1 MSTVQH
7 STKHE
12 LERDGVRFRLVAV
25 SVTRWLAVRTVAL
38 GAQHF
43 AMYRATDTLSKLRI
57 HRAIEFK
64 SQIEKY
70 HRRHE
75 RTSTNCTC
83 NCFAIS

>member
-57 HRAIEFK
+57 HCAIEFK
-64 SQIEKY
+64 SQIKKIIADT
-70 HRRHE
+70 
-75 RTSTNCTC
+75 RTFTNCTC